1 MVLRETTFLI
11 GGGLTIGL
19 GVALGYGLYYA
30 GAGLAFFGAW
40 LAVGMAV
47 GLGAFF
53 LYVGRAEGEDRRRHL
68 RELESGRDRPPGSP
82 PPNQPPQSQ

>member
-11 GGGLTIGL
+11 GGALTIGL

-30 GAGLAFFGAW
+30 GAGLYYFGAW
-40 LAVGMAV
+40 LAVGIAV

-53 LYVGRAEGEDRRRHL
+53 IYVGRAEGEDRRHRL
-68 RELESGRDRPPGSP
+68 RELETESDRPPGYRP
-82 PPNQPPQSQ
+82 PSRPPQSL